1 MCGQYP
7 RKCLGCYETISLSFV
22 LLVLFVQDS
31 DIKTTCVLIISLSC
45 TVYLLLPVAFPFPR
59 HKSVCFPKF
68 TRSSGPALHSQRP
81 CVWPSGSKLSLET
94 SGDSWPKGNPKGM
107 MFDMFNMYCI
117 EYVLICLVM
126 VISTWDW
133 LEIGC
138 HKRNRHGSLSPLSP
152 CLSQCCGTSGSHCIF
167 QGTTDQCRTVACV
180 LEVQKQS
187 KTSPTC
193 ASKFGWVEICRL
205 CYVYVRKR

>member
-7 RKCLGCYETISLSFV
+7 RKCLEGYEIISLSFV

-45 TVYLLLPVAFPFPR
+45 TVYWLLPVTFPFPR
-59 HKSVCFPKF
+59 HKSVCFPKVYQIF
-68 TRSSGPALHSQRP
+68 RPCFAFPEALCLAVQVQVEPGDIWRLMTQRKSQRHD
-81 CVWPSGSKLSLET
+81 VWI
-94 SGDSWPKGNPKGM
+94 
-107 MFDMFNMYCI
+107 CI
-117 EYVLICLVM
+117 VYVLICLVM

-193 ASKFGWVEICRL
+193 ASNLEV
-205 CYVYVRKR
+205 

>member
-1 MCGQYP
+1 MSWSYRYRVPYTCC
-7 RKCLGCYETISLSFV
+7 CLLHSHFPGIN
-22 LLVLFVQDS
+22 LFV
-31 DIKTTCVLIISLSC
+31 
-45 TVYLLLPVAFPFPR
+45 
-59 HKSVCFPKF
+59 FPKF